1 MPNHRDRPQTPTACF
16 PPSETPLSG
25 HVEFY
30 PGAHRGVEAQTTYSD
45 RIAKAT
51 TDMDLILDFVD
62 HVRNRPAS
70 DNEHRWLTEALHHVN
85 RVTAQDVK

>member
-1 MPNHRDRPQTPTACF
+1 M
-16 PPSETPLSG
+16 LSAVWATG
-25 HVEFY
+25 RVE
-30 PGAHRGVEAQTTYSD
+30 PECWQTTYSD